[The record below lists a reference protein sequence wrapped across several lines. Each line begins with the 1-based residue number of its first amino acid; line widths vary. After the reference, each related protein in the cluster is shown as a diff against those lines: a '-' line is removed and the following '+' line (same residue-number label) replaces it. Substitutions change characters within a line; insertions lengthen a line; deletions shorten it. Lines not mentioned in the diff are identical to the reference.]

1 MLTSIYVI
9 SMEFLWLRRRRSS
22 WRNSLEAR
30 SKEKQ
35 LCSQATSVQVSFFH
49 FLWQSLWKQDTL
61 GSFWTTVINFITAHI
76 LFFVNHLLIQ
86 IIGHLPDS
94 NNLLFKMRPN
104 MKMSLIFMRILSHS
118 EIKVF
123 AVTLVLKQACD
134 NSIIVYYFWSLKTS
148 YITG

>member
-22 WRNSLEAR
+22 WRNSLAAR

-49 FLWQSLWKQDTL
+49 FLWQSLWKHNTL
-61 GSFWTTVINFITAHI
+61 GSSWTTVINFNTTQIP
-76 LFFVNHLLIQ
+76 FFVNHLLIQ
-86 IIGHLPDS
+86 RIGHLPDS

-104 MKMSLIFMRILSHS
+104 MKMSLKFMRIGSHS
-118 EIKVF
+118 EIKGF
-123 AVTLVLKQACD
+123 TVTLVLKQRLV
-134 NSIIVYYFWSLKTS
+134 IIR
-148 YITG
+148 

>member
-22 WRNSLEAR
+22 WRNSLAAR

-35 LCSQATSVQVSFFH
+35 LCSQATSVQVSFFL
-49 FLWQSLWKQDTL
+49 FLWQSLWKEDTL
-61 GSFWTTVINFITAHI
+61 GSSWTTVINFNTTQIP
-76 LFFVNHLLIQ
+76 FFVNHLLIQ
-86 IIGHLPDS
+86 RIGHLPDS

-104 MKMSLIFMRILSHS
+104 MKMSLIFMRIGSHS

-134 NSIIVYYFWSLKTS
+134 NSIIVYYF
-148 YITG
+148 

>member
-9 SMEFLWLRRRRSS
+9 SMEFLWLRRRPSS
-22 WRNSLEAR
+22 WRNSLAAR
-30 SKEKQ
+30 SKQKQ

-49 FLWQSLWKQDTL
+49 FLWQSLWKHNTL
-61 GSFWTTVINFITAHI
+61 GSFWTTVIDFITTHI

-86 IIGHLPDS
+86 RIGHLPDS
-94 NNLLFKMRPN
+94 NNLLFKMRLN
-104 MKMSLIFMRILSHS
+104 MKMSLIFMRIGSHS

-134 NSIIVYYFWSLKTS
+134 NSIIAYYFWSLKTS